1 LNKAVRT
8 RYGEKFY
15 ILETPDELILLP
27 IPEDPVAELARLGKK
42 LQGYSVEEIKAA
54 IQERAEEEAL
64 SGLRRH

>member
-1 LNKAVRT
+1 MNKAVRT